1 MVIRERGKMKWQP
14 ATFIPLAFEM
24 TSEVFKDQS
33 RTAMANF
40 RRISDER
47 VRPAYRVRNRIRSWS
62 KVNCQDDGF
71 THDITGRV
79 HYVDP
84 TTQEVRIEQK
94 PSEFVRVSFDSVI
107 GVKVLN

>member
-1 MVIRERGKMKWQP
+1 MAIRVSGEMKWQP

-24 TSEVFKDQS
+24 TNKMFKDQS
-33 RTAMANF
+33 RTAKTILDEYQTKGF
-40 RRISDER
+40 YLRI
-47 VRPAYRVRNRIRSWS
+47 AYATEYDHAVKLIVW
-62 KVNCQDDGF
+62 DDGF

-84 TTQEVRIEQK
+84 ITQEVWIEQK
-94 PSEFVRVSFDSVI
+94 PSEIVRVSFDSVV